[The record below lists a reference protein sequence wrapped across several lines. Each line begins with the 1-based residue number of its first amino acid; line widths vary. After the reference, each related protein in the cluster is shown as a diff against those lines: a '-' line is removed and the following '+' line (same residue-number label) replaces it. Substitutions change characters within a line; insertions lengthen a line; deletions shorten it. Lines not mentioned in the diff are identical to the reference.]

1 MAIYFKPAMRVTTT
15 TWRDP
20 ESGKVLHF
28 EHEVEVDPKARP
40 VLVEDLADLKRK
52 LGSQDI
58 VCETQQDGRTYVFAR
73 DLVWD
78 GALGEYPP
86 VLGLLEEVD
95 VEEVLNRTL
104 FQGDHS

>member
-1 MAIYFKPAMRVTTT
+1 MAIYFKPAMKVTTT

-20 ESGKVLHF
+20 ETGKVSHF
-28 EHEVEVDPKARP
+28 EHEVEIDPRSRP
-40 VLVEDLADLKRK
+40 VLVDNLAELKQK

-86 VLGLLEEVD
+86 VLGQLQVID

-104 FQGDHS
+104 WQGDHS